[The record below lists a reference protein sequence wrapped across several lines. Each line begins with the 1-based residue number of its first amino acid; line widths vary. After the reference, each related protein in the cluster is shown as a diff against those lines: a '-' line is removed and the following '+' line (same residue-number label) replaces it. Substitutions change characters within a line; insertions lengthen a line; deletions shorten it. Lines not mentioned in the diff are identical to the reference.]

1 MWIELLITMIF
12 ISFLY
17 VVVRKVGRL
26 NVYMGKLT
34 RDISIIKEVLRRTP
48 ETKDVMEKLDEIKH
62 PE

>member
-48 ETKDVMEKLDEIKH
+48 ETKDVMEKLDEIIH